1 VRTLTPTAPCTIVC
15 KSLYRA
21 ENKPLSRLSIVC
33 KDDRMGADRL
43 TGLDAS
49 FLHMERAGAHM
60 HVATTIIFEG
70 PAPSHGEF
78 RDHIGSRLH
87 LVPRFRQK
95 LRFVPLDQ
103 GRPVWVDD
111 PHLNLDYHVRQTALP
126 APGSEEQLR
135 NLAARIFS
143 QQLDRSK
150 PLWELWL
157 VEGLRDG
164 RFGIIGKSHH
174 ALVDGVSGVDITT
187 VLFDLDR
194 EPKGVAATPPPW
206 LARPEPSDVKLLGD
220 AMKERLTSPRE
231 IFRGLRAVVRAPQR
245 VTRGFGATSKVLG
258 VGMSAPSTVFNV
270 EIGPHRRFAITQA
283 QLADLK
289 RVKDEHG
296 GTVNDV
302 ILSIVAG
309 GIGKYL
315 RARGHSTDGLELR
328 AMVPVSV
335 RATEEHGALGNRISA
350 MMAPLPV
357 WSEDPVERLEVM
369 TAEMGDLKAS
379 GQAVGAEILTRITDF
394 APSTIASQAARLQ
407 PAQRF
412 FNLVVTNV
420 PGPQF
425 PLYVLG
431 RKMESIFPMVP
442 LAQRQALCIG
452 IISYNGQVNFG
463 LVGDYDAMADLDSFA
478 LDLEAATE
486 EVVATAPVRKK
497 AARSRKKADE
507 KTIEAAGKVA
517 ANGAGPV
524 TVEPGT

>member
-1 VRTLTPTAPCTIVC
+1 V
-15 KSLYRA
+15 A
-21 ENKPLSRLSIVC
+21 E
-33 KDDRMGADRL
+33 RL
-43 TGLDAS
+43 TGLDSS

-60 HVATTIIFEG
+60 HVASVSVFAG
-70 PAPSHGEF
+70 PAPSHKEF
-78 RDHIGSRLH
+78 RDHIASRLH

-95 LRFVPLDQ
+95 LRFVPFDQ

-111 PHLNLDYHVRQTALP
+111 PYLNLDYHVRQTALP
-126 APGSEEQLR
+126 APGSDEQLR

-157 VEGLRDG
+157 VEGLRDD
-164 RFGIIGKSHH
+164 RFAIIGKSHH

-187 VLFDLDR
+187 VLFDLDA
-194 EPKGVAATPPPW
+194 EPRGTPAPGRPW
-206 LARPEPSDVKLLGD
+206 LARPEPTDIELLSQ
-220 AMKERLTSPRE
+220 AWRERLTSPRE
-231 IFRGLRAVVRAPQR
+231 IVRGFRAALRGPRQVL
-245 VTRGFGATSKVLG
+245 RGFGATSKMVG
-258 VGMSAPSTVFNV
+258 AGMSAPSSVFNV
-270 EIGPHRRFAITQA
+270 EIGPHRRLAMTQTD
-283 QLADLK
+283 LTDLK
-289 RVKDEHG
+289 RVKDTHG

-302 ILSIVAG
+302 ILAIVSGAL
-309 GIGKYL
+309 GKYL
-315 RARGHSTDGLELR
+315 RARGHDTEGLELR

-357 WSEDPVERLEVM
+357 WCEDPVERLHLLTEQ
-369 TAEMGDLKAS
+369 MGDLKSS
-379 GQAVGAEILTRITDF
+379 GQAVGAEILTKLTDF

-431 RKMESIFPMVP
+431 RKMESIFPLVP
-442 LAQRQALCIG
+442 LARRQALCVG
-452 IISYNGQVNFG
+452 IMSYNGQVNFG
-463 LVGDYDAMADLDSFA
+463 LIGDYDAMADLDSFA

-486 EVVATAPVRKK
+486 ETIATADAKPKRTK
-497 AARSRKKADE
+497 ARAKAD
-507 KTIEAAGKVA
+507 AA
-517 ANGAGPV
+517 ANGS
-524 TVEPGT
+524 GTLAADSQP

>member
-1 VRTLTPTAPCTIVC
+1 
-15 KSLYRA
+15 
-21 ENKPLSRLSIVC
+21 LS
-33 KDDRMGADRL
+33 
-43 TGLDAS
+43 GLDAS
-49 FLHMERAGAHM
+49 FIHLERAGAHM
-60 HVATTIIFEG
+60 HVASVSIFEG

-78 RDHIGSRLH
+78 RDHIASRLH

-95 LRFVPLDQ
+95 LRFVPLEQ

-143 QQLDRSK
+143 QQLDRTK

-164 RFGIIGKSHH
+164 RFAVVGKSHH

-194 EPKGVAATPPPW
+194 EPKGPSPAAPPW
-206 LARPEPSDVKLLGD
+206 LARPEPTDLKLLAD
-220 AMKERLTSPRE
+220 ALRERLTSPRE
-231 IFRGLRAVVRAPQR
+231 MV
-245 VTRGFGATSKVLG
+245 RGFRAALRGPRQVLRGATATSKMIKASLG
-258 VGMSAPSTVFNV
+258 APHTVFNV
-270 EIGPHRRFAITQA
+270 EIGPHRRFAIAQTQ
-283 QLADLK
+283 LDDLK
-289 RVKDEHG
+289 RVKDAHG

-302 ILSIVAG
+302 ILATVAG
-309 GIGKYL
+309 AIGRYL
-315 RARGHSTDGLELR
+315 RARGYETEGLEMR

-335 RATEEHGALGNRISA
+335 RQAAERGALGNRVTA

-357 WSEDPVERLEVM
+357 WCEDPVERLRLTSER
-369 TAEMGDLKAS
+369 MGDLKTS
-379 GQAVGAEILTRITDF
+379 GQAVGAEILTKMTDF
-394 APSTIASQAARLQ
+394 APTTLASQAARLQ

-431 RKMESIFPMVP
+431 RQMESIFPMVP
-442 LAQRQALCIG
+442 LARRQALCVG
-452 IISYNGQVNFG
+452 IMSYNGQVNFG
-463 LVGDYDAMADLDSFA
+463 LVGDYDAMADLESFA
-478 LDLEAATE
+478 LDLEAATDE
-486 EVVATAPVRKK
+486 MIATAPPPKRQRTRVA
-497 AARSRKKADE
+497 AARGNGSA
-507 KTIEAAGKVA
+507 TVA
-517 ANGAGPV
+517 KPRS
-524 TVEPGT
+524 

>member
-1 VRTLTPTAPCTIVC
+1 MTNP
-15 KSLYRA
+15 
-21 ENKPLSRLSIVC
+21 ERLS
-33 KDDRMGADRL
+33 
-43 TGLDAS
+43 GLDTS
-49 FLHMERAGAHM
+49 FLHLERSGAHM
-60 HVATTIIFEG
+60 HVASTSVFEG
-70 PAPSHGEF
+70 QAPTHEEF
-78 RDHIGSRLH
+78 RDHIASRLH

-126 APGSEEQLR
+126 APGSDEQLR

-157 VEGLRDG
+157 VEGLTGD
-164 RFGIIGKSHH
+164 RFAIIGKSHH

-187 VLFDLDR
+187 VLFDLDQ
-194 EPKGVAATPPPW
+194 EPSGTPDKAPPW
-206 LARPEPSDVKLLGD
+206 LARPEPTDLKLLSD
-220 AMKERLTSPRE
+220 AWRERLTSPPE
-231 IFRGLRAVVRAPQR
+231 IY
-245 VTRGFGATSKVLG
+245 RGFRAALRGPRQVLKGVGATSKMVSA
-258 VGMSAPSTVFNV
+258 GMSAPHSVFNV
-270 EIGPHRRFAITQA
+270 EIGPHRRFQMTQTD
-283 QLADLK
+283 LGDLK
-289 RVKDEHG
+289 RVKDAHG

-315 RARGHSTDGLELR
+315 RARGHDTAGLELR

-335 RATEEHGALGNRISA
+335 RADEEHGALGNRISA

-357 WSEDPVERLEVM
+357 WCEDPVERLRLM
-369 TAEMGDLKAS
+369 TGEMGDLKTS
-379 GQAVGAEILTRITDF
+379 GQAVGAEILTKLTDF

-412 FNLVVTNV
+412 FNLVITNV

-442 LAQRQALCIG
+442 LARRQALCIG
-452 IISYNGQVNFG
+452 IMSYNGQVNFG
-463 LVGDYDAMADLDSFA
+463 LIGDFDGMADLDSFA
-478 LDLEAATE
+478 LDLEAATQ
-486 EVVATAPVRKK
+486 EVIETAPAKKKAKAKAKKGKAAATA
-497 AARSRKKADE
+497 A
-507 KTIEAAGKVA
+507 T
-517 ANGAGPV
+517 NGAGPV
-524 TVEPGT
+524 AAERS

>member
-1 VRTLTPTAPCTIVC
+1 MCEHGPMT
-15 KSLYRA
+15 
-21 ENKPLSRLSIVC
+21 KPERLS
-33 KDDRMGADRL
+33 
-43 TGLDAS
+43 GLDSS
-49 FLHMERAGAHM
+49 FLHLERSGAHM
-60 HVATTIIFEG
+60 HVASVSVFKG
-70 PAPSHGEF
+70 DAPTHQEF

-95 LRFVPLDQ
+95 LRFVPLTQ

-126 APGSEEQLR
+126 APGSDEQLR
-135 NLAARIFS
+135 NLASRIFS

-157 VEGLRDG
+157 VEGLTGD
-164 RFGIIGKSHH
+164 RFAIIGKSHH

-187 VLFDLDR
+187 VLFDLDP
-194 EPKGVAATPPPW
+194 EPAGAPDKAPPW
-206 LARPEPSDVKLLGD
+206 LARPEPTDVQLLTE
-220 AMKERLTSPRE
+220 AWKERLTSPKE
-231 IFRGLRAVVRAPQR
+231 IY
-245 VTRGFGATSKVLG
+245 RGFRAALRGPRQVLKGVGDTSKIVTAG
-258 VGMSAPSTVFNV
+258 VAAPNSVFNV
-270 EIGPHRRFAITQA
+270 EIGPHRRFQMVQTD
-283 QLADLK
+283 LGDLK
-289 RVKDEHG
+289 RVKNAHG

-315 RARGHSTDGLELR
+315 RARGHDTTELELR

-335 RATEEHGALGNRISA
+335 RAAEEHGALGNRISA

-357 WSEDPVERLEVM
+357 WCEDPVERLHVV
-369 TAEMGDLKAS
+369 TREMGDLKSS
-379 GQAVGAEILTRITDF
+379 GQAVGAEILTKLTDF

-442 LAQRQALCIG
+442 LARRQALCVG
-452 IISYNGQVNFG
+452 IMSYNGQVNFG
-463 LVGDYDAMADLDSFA
+463 LVGDYDGMADLDSFA
-478 LDLEAATE
+478 LDLEATTHEAIE
-486 EVVATAPVRKK
+486 TAPKKKGKKK
-497 AARSRKKADE
+497 AKKPAAASVNG
-507 KTIEAAGKVA
+507 TGPSEAAVR
-517 ANGAGPV
+517 
-524 TVEPGT
+524 

>member
-1 VRTLTPTAPCTIVC
+1 MA
-15 KSLYRA
+15 A
-21 ENKPLSRLSIVC
+21 E
-33 KDDRMGADRL
+33 RL
-43 TGLDAS
+43 TGLDSS
-49 FLHMERAGAHM
+49 FLHMERGGAHM
-60 HVATTIIFEG
+60 HVASTSIFEG
-70 PAPSHGEF
+70 PAPSHEEF
-78 RDHIGSRLH
+78 RDHIASRLH

-95 LRFVPLDQ
+95 LRFVPFDQ

-111 PHLNLDYHVRQTALP
+111 PYLNLDYHVRQTALP

-187 VLFDLDR
+187 VLFDLDA
-194 EPKGVAATPPPW
+194 EPQGAPGAAPHW
-206 LARPEPSDVKLLGD
+206 LARPEPTDLELLGD
-220 AMKERLTSPRE
+220 AWRERLTSPRE
-231 IFRGLRAVVRAPQR
+231 IVRGVRAAFRGPRQVVR
-245 VTRGFGATSKVLG
+245 GLGATSKMIG
-258 VGMSAPSTVFNV
+258 AGMSAPSSVFNV

-283 QLADLK
+283 DLAELK
-289 RVKDEHG
+289 RVKDAHG

-309 GIGKYL
+309 ALGKYL
-315 RARGHSTDGLELR
+315 RARGHDTEGLELR

-335 RATEEHGALGNRISA
+335 RAEEEHGALGNRISA

-357 WSEDPVERLEVM
+357 WCEDPVERLHVLTEQ
-369 TAEMGDLKAS
+369 MGDLKSS
-379 GQAVGAEILTRITDF
+379 GQAVGAEILTKLTDF

-442 LAQRQALCIG
+442 LARRQALCVG
-452 IISYNGQVNFG
+452 IMSYNGQVNFG
-463 LVGDYDAMADLDSFA
+463 LIGDYDAMADLDSFA
-478 LDLEAATE
+478 LDLEAATAE
-486 EVVATAPVRKK
+486 AVAAAGRKRKRTKARARATA
-497 AARSRKKADE
+497 S
-507 KTIEAAGKVA
+507 
-517 ANGAGPV
+517 ANGS
-524 TVEPGT
+524 GTLAAESRP

>member
-1 VRTLTPTAPCTIVC
+1 MA
-15 KSLYRA
+15 
-21 ENKPLSRLSIVC
+21 
-33 KDDRMGADRL
+33 ADRL
-43 TGLDAS
+43 TGLDTS

-60 HVATTIIFEG
+60 HVASTMIFEG
-70 PAPSHGEF
+70 PAPSHAEF
-78 RDHIGSRLH
+78 RDHIASRLH

-111 PHLNLDYHVRQTALP
+111 PHLNLEYHVRQTALP
-126 APGSEEQLR
+126 APGSDEQLR

-157 VEGLRDG
+157 VEGLGGG
-164 RFGIIGKSHH
+164 RFAIIGKSHH

-187 VLFDLDR
+187 VLFDLDA
-194 EPKGVAATPPPW
+194 EPQGSSSSPPW
-206 LARPEPSDVKLLGD
+206 LARPEPTDLQLLSE
-220 AMKERLTSPRE
+220 ALRERLTSPKE
-231 IFRGLRAVVRAPQR
+231 IVRGVRAVFRGPRQVLR
-245 VTRGFGATSKVLG
+245 GIGATSKFVG
-258 VGMSAPSTVFNV
+258 TGMSAPHSVFNV
-270 EIGPHRRFAITQA
+270 EIGPHRRVAMTQA
-283 QLADLK
+283 SLAGLK
-289 RVKDEHG
+289 RVKDAHG

-309 GIGKYL
+309 GIGNYL
-315 RARGHSTDGLELR
+315 RARGHDTEDLELR

-357 WSEDPVERLEVM
+357 WCEDPVERLRVTTER
-369 TAEMGDLKAS
+369 MGDLKSS
-379 GQAVGAEILTRITDF
+379 GQAVGAEILTKITDF
-394 APSTIASQAARLQ
+394 APTTIASQAARLQ

-442 LAQRQALCIG
+442 LARRQALCVG
-452 IISYNGQVNFG
+452 IMSYNGQVNFG
-463 LVGDYDAMADLDSFA
+463 LIGDYDAMADLESFA
-478 LDLEAATE
+478 LDLEAATD
-486 EVVATAPVRKK
+486 EVVATAPKPKRVKEK
-497 AARSRKKADE
+497 A
-507 KTIEAAGKVA
+507 A
-517 ANGAGPV
+517 ANGGGTLAA
-524 TVEPGT
+524 EPSA

>member
-1 VRTLTPTAPCTIVC
+1 MAGT
-15 KSLYRA
+15 
-21 ENKPLSRLSIVC
+21 E
-33 KDDRMGADRL
+33 RL
-43 TGLDAS
+43 TGLDTS

-60 HVATTIIFEG
+60 HVASTSIFEG
-70 PAPSHGEF
+70 SAPTHEEF
-78 RDHIGSRLH
+78 REHIASRLH

-111 PHLNLDYHVRQTALP
+111 THLNLDYHVRQTALP
-126 APGSEEQLR
+126 APGSNEQLR
-135 NLAARIFS
+135 NLASRIFS

-157 VEGLRDG
+157 VEGLSGD
-164 RFGIIGKSHH
+164 RFAIIGKSHH

-187 VLFDLDR
+187 VLFDLDP
-194 EPKGVAATPPPW
+194 EPSGSPEKAQPW
-206 LARPEPSDVKLLGD
+206 LARPEPTDLHLLGE
-220 AMKERLTSPRE
+220 ALKERLTSPRE
-231 IFRGLRAVVRAPQR
+231 VY
-245 VTRGFGATSKVLG
+245 RGFRAALRGPRQILSGLGATSKMIG
-258 VGMSAPSTVFNV
+258 AATSAPSTVFNV
-270 EIGPHRRFAITQA
+270 EIGPHRRFAMVQSD
-283 QLADLK
+283 LADLK

-302 ILSIVAG
+302 ILSIVTGAL
-309 GIGKYL
+309 GKYL
-315 RARGHSTDGLELR
+315 RARGHDTDGLEMR

-335 RATEEHGALGNRISA
+335 RAAEEHGALGNRVSA

-357 WSEDPVERLEVM
+357 WCEDPVKRLELLS
-369 TAEMGDLKAS
+369 AEMGDLKSS
-379 GQAVGAEILTRITDF
+379 GQAVGAEILTKLTDF

-442 LAQRQALCIG
+442 LARRQALCVG
-452 IISYNGQVNFG
+452 IMSYNGQVNFG
-463 LVGDYDAMADLDSFA
+463 LIGDFDAMADLESFG
-478 LDLEAATE
+478 LDLEAAARE
-486 EVVATAPVRKK
+486 LVETAPAKK
-497 AARSRKKADE
+497 AKRKR
-507 KTIEAAGKVA
+507 AAA
-517 ANGAGPV
+517 ASGNGAGPLA
-524 TVEPGT
+524 TESRT

>member
-1 VRTLTPTAPCTIVC
+1 MNRVGT
-15 KSLYRA
+15 
-21 ENKPLSRLSIVC
+21 E
-33 KDDRMGADRL
+33 RL
-43 TGLDAS
+43 TGLDTS

-60 HVATTIIFEG
+60 HVASTSIFEG
-70 PAPSHGEF
+70 PAPTHAEF

-95 LRFVPLDQ
+95 LRFVPFDQ

-111 PHLNLDYHVRQTALP
+111 PHLNLEYHVRQSALP

-157 VEGLRDG
+157 VEGLRDD
-164 RFGIIGKSHH
+164 RFAIIGKSHH

-187 VLFDLDR
+187 VLFDLDA
-194 EPKGVAATPPPW
+194 EPQGRPSSPPW
-206 LARPEPSDVKLLGD
+206 LARPEPTDLKLLGD
-220 AMKERLTSPRE
+220 AWRERLTSPKE
-231 IFRGLRAVVRAPQR
+231 IARGVRA
-245 VTRGFGATSKVLG
+245 TLRGPRQVLRGVGATSKMIG
-258 VGMSAPSTVFNV
+258 AGMGAPSSVFNV

-283 QLADLK
+283 DLAELK
-289 RVKDEHG
+289 RVKDAHG

-309 GIGKYL
+309 GIGKYM
-315 RARGHSTDGLELR
+315 RARGHDTEELELR

-357 WSEDPVERLEVM
+357 WSEDPVERLHVVSG
-369 TAEMGDLKAS
+369 EMGDLKNS
-379 GQAVGAEILTRITDF
+379 GQAVGAEILTKLTDF

-442 LAQRQALCIG
+442 LARRQALCVG
-452 IISYNGQVNFG
+452 IMSYDGQVNFG
-463 LVGDYDAMADLDSFA
+463 LIGDYDGMADLDSFA
-478 LDLEAATE
+478 LDLEAATAE
-486 EVVATAPVRKK
+486 TVATAPAKPKRAKPGKK
-497 AARSRKKADE
+497 AKAS
-507 KTIEAAGKVA
+507 AA
-517 ANGAGPV
+517 ANGTSAVATESPS
-524 TVEPGT
+524 

>member
-1 VRTLTPTAPCTIVC
+1 MSPLGAWPHVC
-15 KSLYRA
+15 EDCRVS
-21 ENKPLSRLSIVC
+21 
-33 KDDRMGADRL
+33 DRL

-60 HVATTIIFEG
+60 HVASTIIFEG
-70 PAPSHGEF
+70 AAPTHREF
-78 RDHIGSRLH
+78 RDHIASRLH

-95 LRFVPLDQ
+95 LRNVPFDQ

-143 QQLDRSK
+143 QQLDRTK

-157 VEGLRDG
+157 VEGLDG
-164 RFGIIGKSHH
+164 DRFAIVGKSHH

-187 VLFDLDR
+187 VLFDLDA
-194 EPKGVAATPPPW
+194 EPPEQPQRPPKWAP
-206 LARPEPSDVKLLGD
+206 RPEPTDLKLLGD
-220 AMKERLTSPRE
+220 ALRERATSPQEILRGFRAALRGPRE
-231 IFRGLRAVVRAPQR
+231 IV
-245 VTRGFGATSKVLG
+245 RGFGATGKMLG
-258 VGMSAPSTVFNV
+258 AGLAAPSTPFNV
-270 EIGPHRRFAITQA
+270 EIGPHRRFAFVR
-283 QLADLK
+283 ADLESLK
-289 RVKDEHG
+289 RVKNEHG

-302 ILSIVAG
+302 VLSVVAG
-309 GIGKYL
+309 ALGNYL
-315 RARGHSTDGLELR
+315 RARGNDTEELELR

-335 RATEEHGALGNRISA
+335 RAEEEHGALGNRISA

-357 WSEDPVERLEVM
+357 WCEDPVERLRLVTE
-369 TAEMGDLKAS
+369 TMGDLKGS
-379 GQAVGAEILTRITDF
+379 GQAVGAEILTKITDF
-394 APSTIASQAARLQ
+394 APPTIASQAARLQ

-442 LAQRQALCIG
+442 LARRQALCVG
-452 IISYNGQVNFG
+452 IMSYNGQINFG
-463 LVGDYDAMADLDSFA
+463 LIGDYDAMADLDSFG
-478 LDLEAATE
+478 LDLEGAIE
-486 EVVATAPVRKK
+486 EIVATVSRP
-497 AARSRKKADE
+497 ARPAQRTTRAR
-507 KTIEAAGKVA
+507 AR
-517 ANGAGPV
+517 NGAV
-524 TVEPGT
+524 SVK